1 MNEQDKKQTKKALNQ
16 ELENK
21 MRILANFLIDR
32 TLSDLKRNNLQ
43 YPLNSSNMDYG
54 TQ

>member
-1 MNEQDKKQTKKALNQ
+1 MSEQDKKQTKKALSR
-16 ELENK
+16 ELEDK
-21 MRILANFLIDR
+21 MRVLANFLIDR

-43 YPLNSSNMDYG
+43 YPLNFSNMDYG